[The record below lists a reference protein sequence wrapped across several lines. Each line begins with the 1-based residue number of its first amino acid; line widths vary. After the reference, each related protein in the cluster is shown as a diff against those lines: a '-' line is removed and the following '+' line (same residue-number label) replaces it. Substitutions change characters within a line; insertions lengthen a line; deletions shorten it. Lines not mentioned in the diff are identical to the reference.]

1 MDGHD
6 EDLMRI
12 ALGLAQAAAEAGETP
27 VGAVVV
33 DPATGEVLGRGANAP
48 ISSRDPT
55 AHAEIVAMREAAAT
69 LGNYRL
75 TGLTLVATLEP
86 CAMCAGAI
94 SHARIGRLVYGAED
108 PKGGAIVHGPRFFE
122 QPTCHWRPQAT
133 GGVLAD
139 ESGELLR
146 TFFRVRR
153 GRGG

>member
-1 MDGHD
+1 
-6 EDLMRI
+6 
-12 ALGLAQAAAEAGETP
+12 
-27 VGAVVV
+27 
-33 DPATGEVLGRGANAP
+33 
-48 ISSRDPT
+48 
-55 AHAEIVAMREAAAT
+55 
-69 LGNYRL
+69 
-75 TGLTLVATLEP
+75 
-86 CAMCAGAI
+86 MCAGAI